1 MNLLYN
7 FIPTIESSFLKHIIE
22 DEKNIMNDFLEKVE
36 DEASIL
42 IINLNTW
49 NIHSQFQYLIKKKN
63 INISIVFHEKSNPQN
78 IKNIKKNIIG
88 EEVEKNV
95 IYYNN
100 LKQFCNENKIKNTDN
115 NNNNFQYHYVF
126 WIHLYSIEEWTNN
139 IQIIREMCFPVSSW
153 HIYLFLTKDINK
165 DIKKKEVQTIF
176 QCLEQEHHYLETIDK
191 VRENLVEFITN
202 QKIEEFKKT
211 SYLYIGEKIR
221 YRIELMIDQ
230 SKLFVGKIVD
240 VI

>member
-7 FIPTIESSFLKHIIE
+7 FIPTIESSLLKHIVE
-22 DEKNIMNDFLEKVE
+22 DEKSTINDFLEKVE

-49 NIHSQFQYLIKKKN
+49 NIHSQFQHLIKKKKLHLSVVFQKN
-63 INISIVFHEKSNPQN
+63 SIPQD
-78 IKNIKKNIIG
+78 IKNIQRNIIG
-88 EEVEKNV
+88 EEVEKNIV
-95 IYYNN
+95 LYNN
-100 LKQFCNENKIKNTDN
+100 LKHFYIENNSHNIKK
-115 NNNNFQYHYVF
+115 NNFKYHYVF

-139 IQIIREMCFPVSSW
+139 IHFIRKMCFPMSSW
-153 HIYLFLTKDINK
+153 QIYLFLTKDINK
-165 DIKKKEVQTIF
+165 DIKKKEVQSMF
-176 QCLEQEHHYLETIDK
+176 GCLEQEHPFLETIDK
-191 VRENLVEFITN
+191 VRDSLVEFITN

-221 YRIELMIDQ
+221 YHIELTIDQ